1 MQAISIRSRG
11 NQSWKRGLEASIIV
25 ATTIESFRNI
35 QRSFIPW
42 ARLSRRIRASGT
54 EKVFLVKQSTE
65 LKRGTMK
72 AGNQKQWAI
81 VDRRSPLASLVSFRF
96 QFRVSS
102 PRCLITASFS
112 SLRETSNDQT
122 NFHTLKGRRCFSPR
136 VSPLPSFVLTSKID
150 PRLDEETIEKIVRRI
165 VRRNHLRGFGS
176 IDFSKR

>member
-1 MQAISIRSRG
+1 METRVGSLDHRCNYDRILSKHPTLIHPLG
-11 NQSWKRGLEASIIV
+11 
-25 ATTIESFRNI
+25 
-35 QRSFIPW
+35 SFIT
-42 ARLSRRIRASGT
+42 ANSRERNGKGVSGET
-54 EKVFLVKQSTE
+54 VDGVKERDDESGQPE
-65 LKRGTMK
+65 TMSY
-72 AGNQKQWAI
+72 
-81 VDRRSPLASLVSFRF
+81 RRQALASLVSFRF

-102 PRCLITASFS
+102 PRRLITASFS

-122 NFHTLKGRRCFSPR
+122 NFHTLKGRRYFSPR

>member
-96 QFRVSS
+96 QFRVSLPS
-102 PRCLITASFS
+102 TSYN
-112 SLRETSNDQT
+112 SLLFIPPWNDQT

-176 IDFSKR
+176 IDFSER